1 MQTGTVPA
9 AGVLGDGLAGRV
21 NSEARLLS
29 CLTRYA
35 HEPLQLLPHP
45 RGSLAGLAA
54 LPCQPVCLGDDQ
66 ARERCLGLLPCVMQ
80 PHTELGARMQVAV
93 TVGAVG
99 LNFRDVLNVLG
110 LYPGDPG
117 APGGDCAGT
126 VAAIGRSWRHRF
138 RRAHRICPMTVHYTH
153 AWAKAHACASCPLD
167 PVHADCMQ
175 IRAAHTLVLATGQGG
190 RRGVWPGYWLSGHG
204 RRRRCAHALAP
215 TTGRGNGGGRGNA
228 DRVSDRSDVPAAI
241 RAHAS
246 RLNRACPR
254 CYRRVNANGQ

>member
-1 MQTGTVPA
+1 MQTGAAPA

-54 LPCQPVCLGDDQ
+54 VPCQPVCLGDNQ
-66 ARERCLGLLPCVMQ
+66 ARERRPNLPPCIM
-80 PHTELGARMQVAV
+80 PPDNELGARMQVAV

-126 VAAIGRSWRHRF
+126 VAAVGRSWRHRF
-138 RRAHRICPMTVHYTH
+138 RRVLRLYPVTMRPTR
-153 AWAKAHACASCPLD
+153 AWA
-167 PVHADCMQ
+167 
-175 IRAAHTLVLATGQGG
+175 
-190 RRGVWPGYWLSGHG
+190 
-204 RRRRCAHALAP
+204 
-215 TTGRGNGGGRGNA
+215 
-228 DRVSDRSDVPAAI
+228 
-241 RAHAS
+241 
-246 RLNRACPR
+246 
-254 CYRRVNANGQ
+254 